1 MQPLHEQY
9 RPRTWSDVV
18 GQDKAVAKVA
28 ALAKRGIA
36 GRAWWFNGQSGTGKT
51 TMARL
56 IAQDVADPFC
66 IEELDAGALT
76 TAKVREIERG
86 FTYYGIGTKPGR
98 AVIINEA
105 HGLRKDVVRALLV
118 ALEPIPPHVVWI
130 FTTTNDG
137 QDKLFDD
144 TDDAGPLLSRCS
156 RIELARQGLAKPF
169 AAHVKRIA
177 ESEGLDGRPIEQYI
191 RLAQS
196 HRNNL
201 RAMLQAVEA
210 GDMMP

>member
-1 MQPLHEQY
+1 M
-9 RPRTWSDVV
+9 V

-56 IAQDVADPFC
+56 IAQEVADPFC

-169 AAHVKRIA
+169 AAHVKAIA
-177 ESEGLDGRPIEQYI
+177 EAEGLDGRPIEQYV
-191 RLAQS
+191 RLAQT

-210 GDMMP
+210 GDMLP

>member
-1 MQPLHEQY
+1 M
-9 RPRTWSDVV
+9 V

-56 IAQDVADPFC
+56 IAQEVADPFC

-137 QDKLFDD
+137 QDNLFDD
-144 TDDAGPLLSRCS
+144 TDDAGPLLSRCT
-156 RIELARQGLAKPF
+156 RVELARQGLAKPF
-169 AAHVKRIA
+169 AAHVKAIA
-177 ESEGLDGRPIEQYI
+177 EAEGLDGRPIEQYI